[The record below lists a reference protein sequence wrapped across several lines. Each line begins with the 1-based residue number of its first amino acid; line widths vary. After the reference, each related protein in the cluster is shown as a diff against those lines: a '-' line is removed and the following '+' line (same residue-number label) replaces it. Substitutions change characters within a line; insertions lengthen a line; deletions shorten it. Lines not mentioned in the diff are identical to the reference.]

1 MSPVT
6 AHLDLPLPAA
16 NSKTARALDKH
27 THAWLLLTTAL
38 AMSPLLL
45 QLPLVFSGIL
55 LGTSLL
61 VATLGWKRPLPAALR
76 VLLVFTLL
84 VALGWQMGVRPGRDS
99 GGALLAAMLALK
111 PGELHSLRDARS
123 LLGFALFT
131 PFAAF
136 LLDQGP
142 LTLALALLAVICTL
156 LTLQQLASQETGCA
170 AAPLRRQWK
179 VVGRLL
185 LVGLPLTLSAF
196 WLLPRLSTPLWGVPD
211 YAQAKPGLSDTME
224 PGTWLDLLGDDSP
237 VLRAVFFGE
246 TPPPQQRYW
255 RGPVLTQFDGR
266 IWRRLRRPARYYP
279 VPEVIAKP
287 PQWDYRVE
295 YEPSQRN
302 ELVALELPLEVPEG
316 ATLNADVILFSNKDL
331 NKPTQWRMRAAQVE
345 QFQVDLPPRLREQT
359 LQLPTG
365 FNPRTLALGQQWRSE
380 AGEGLE
386 ADRVIVQRALEW
398 MGQEFSYTLDT
409 VLAGRHSAD
418 EFLFE
423 QKTGFCEH
431 FSSAFAIL
439 MRSAG
444 IPARIVTGYVGG
456 EYNRFGNYWL
466 IRKER
471 AHAWTEV
478 WLPER
483 GWVRA
488 DPTAAVA
495 PERILDTLASL
506 SAAVQDEDGGG
517 GGIDITTH
525 WQRLIEL
532 GDWLRS
538 SWNTAVLSFDAD
550 MQQQLL
556 SPFGVEKL
564 NPAQLVGLFSALAAF
579 ALALMV
585 WLLARGERQR
595 DPLLRAWQRLC
606 RRYVRLGL
614 ARQHHEPALQWA
626 KRVEQKHPG
635 SGLVA
640 LSQRF
645 NRARY
650 AKPSTVNRANLLRDI
665 TRHRPKSKK

>member
-1 MSPVT
+1 MTTVSAP
-6 AHLDLPLPAA
+6 LGSLPA
-16 NSKTARALDKH
+16 NSKTARALNPH
-27 THAWLLLTTAL
+27 THAWLLLTAAL
-38 AMSPLLL
+38 AMLPLLL
-45 QLPLVFSGIL
+45 QLPLMLTGIL
-55 LGTSLL
+55 LFTSTL
-61 VATLGWKRPLPAALR
+61 VATLGWKRPLPVTLR

-84 VALGWQMGVRPGRDS
+84 VALGWQLGLRPGRDS

-111 PGELHSLRDARS
+111 PGELHTLRDARS

-142 LTLALALLAVICTL
+142 LTLGLALLAVICTL
-156 LTLQQLASQETGCA
+156 LTLQQLASQETGS
-170 AAPLRRQWK
+170 AAPPLRTQWK

-211 YAQAKPGLSDTME
+211 YAAAKPGLSDTME
-224 PGTWLDLLGDDSP
+224 PGQWLDLLSDDSP
-237 VLRAVFFGE
+237 VLRAVFFGA

-266 IWRRLRRPARYYP
+266 IWRRLRRPPRYYP
-279 VPEVIAKP
+279 VPEVIATQ
-287 PQWDYRVE
+287 PQWEYRLE
-295 YEPSQRN
+295 YEPSQRT
-302 ELVALELPLEVPEG
+302 ELVALELPLDVPEG
-316 ATLNADVILFSNKDL
+316 ATLNADFILFSNKDL
-331 NKPTQWRMRAAQVE
+331 NSPTQWRIRSAQVV
-345 QFQVDLPPRLREQT
+345 QFQADLPPRVREQT

-365 FNPRTLALGQQWRSE
+365 FNPRTLALGQQWRNE
-380 AGEGLE
+380 AGYGPE
-386 ADRVIVQRALEW
+386 ADIAIVNRALEW
-398 MGQEFSYTLDT
+398 IGREFSYTLDT
-409 VLAGRHSAD
+409 PLAGRHSAD

-423 QKTGFCEH
+423 QKAGFCEH
-431 FSSAFAIL
+431 FSSAFAVL

-444 IPARIVTGYVGG
+444 IPTRIVTGYVGG

-466 IRKER
+466 VRKER

-483 GWVRA
+483 GWVRT
-488 DPTAAVA
+488 DPTAVVA
-495 PERILDTLASL
+495 PERILDTLANL
-506 SAAVQDEDGGG
+506 GATQQGEEGEAGW
-517 GGIDITTH
+517 DISTH

-538 SWNTAVLSFDAD
+538 SWNTAILSFDAD
-550 MQQQLL
+550 TQQQLL
-556 SPFGVEKL
+556 SNWGVEKL
-564 NPAQLVGLFSALAAF
+564 NPAQLVGLFSALAAL

-595 DPLLRAWQRLC
+595 DPLLRAWHRLC
-606 RRYVRLGL
+606 RRYTRLGL

-626 KRVEQKHPG
+626 KRVEQNYPG
-635 SGLVA
+635 SGLVS

-645 NRARY
+645 NRVRY
-650 AKPSTVNRANLLRDI
+650 AQPSTINKANLLRDLA
-665 TRHRPKSKK
+665 RHRPKSKR

>member
-1 MSPVT
+1 MSTVL
-6 AHLDLPLPAA
+6 AHHLDASLPAKG
-16 NSKTARALDKH
+16 KTARALDAH
-27 THAWLLLTTAL
+27 THAWLLLTAAL
-38 AMSPLLL
+38 AMVPLLL
-45 QLPLVFSGIL
+45 QLPLVLTGIL
-55 LGTSLL
+55 LCTAIIVSI
-61 VATLGWKRPLPAALR
+61 LGWKRPLPTALR

-84 VALGWQMGVRPGRDS
+84 AALGWQLGLRPGRDS

-111 PGELHSLRDARS
+111 PGELNTLRDARS

-142 LTLALALLAVICTL
+142 LTLGLALLAVMSTL

-211 YAQAKPGLSDTME
+211 YSMAKPGLSDTME
-224 PGTWLDLLGDDSP
+224 PGQWLDLLTDDTP
-237 VLRAVFFGE
+237 VLRATFFGA
-246 TPPPQQRYW
+246 TPAPQQRYW

-266 IWRRLRRPARYYP
+266 TWRRLRRPPHYYP
-279 VPEVIAKP
+279 VPEVIASQ

-295 YEPSQRN
+295 YEPSQRT
-302 ELVALELPLEVPEG
+302 ELVALELPLEIPEG
-316 ATLNADVILFSNKDL
+316 TTLNADLILFSNKDL
-331 NKPTQWRMRAAQVE
+331 NNPTQWRLRSAQVE

-365 FNPRTLALGQQWRSE
+365 FNPRTLALGQQWRNE
-380 AGEGLE
+380 AGYGLE
-386 ADRVIVQRALEW
+386 ADKAIIKRALEW
-398 MGQEFSYTLDT
+398 IGREFSYTMDT
-409 VLAGRHSAD
+409 PLAGRHSAD

-423 QKTGFCEH
+423 QKAGFCEH
-431 FSSAFAIL
+431 FSSAFTLL

-444 IPARIVTGYVGG
+444 IPARIVTGYAGG
-456 EYNRFGNYWL
+456 DYNRFGGYWL
-466 IRKER
+466 VRKER

-478 WLPER
+478 WLPDR

-488 DPTAAVA
+488 DPTAVVA
-495 PERILDTLASL
+495 PERILDTLANL
-506 SAAVQDEDGGG
+506 SAAEQGGG
-517 GGIDITTH
+517 EGELYAGTY

-532 GDWLRS
+532 GDWLHS
-538 SWNTAVLSFDAD
+538 SWNTAILSFDAD
-550 MQQQLL
+550 TQQQLL
-556 SPFGVEKL
+556 RPWGVEKL
-564 NPAQLVGLFSALAAF
+564 NPAQLVGLFSALAAL

-595 DPLLRAWQRLC
+595 DPLLRAWHRLC
-606 RRYVRLGL
+606 RRYTRLGL
-614 ARQHHEPALQWA
+614 ARQNHEPALQWA
-626 KRVEQKHPG
+626 QRVEQTYPG
-635 SGLVA
+635 SGLVI

-650 AKPSTVNRANLLRDI
+650 APPSAVNKANLLRDLA
-665 TRHRPKSKK
+665 RHRPKSKV